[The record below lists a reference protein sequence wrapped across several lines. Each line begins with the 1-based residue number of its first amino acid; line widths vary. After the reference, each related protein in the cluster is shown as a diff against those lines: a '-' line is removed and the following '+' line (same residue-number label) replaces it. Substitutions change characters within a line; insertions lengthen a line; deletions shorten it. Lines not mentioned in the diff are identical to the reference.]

1 MNLCRHQNNNQNFH
15 FRLRL
20 EDDLK
25 KSFEYIG
32 RSEEN
37 VMDNSNI
44 ETEDM
49 ADLESSWDLESV
61 AREKVGLGGPDVSDI
76 VGEAIDPS
84 LCHQPPSG
92 GFNIVWSVISSIF
105 GMTTH
110 LKETHASKPERE
122 NNGEIRDKLR
132 IKKEEK
138 FKYKK
143 KNEIN
148 GTLTEKSGKGRAFL
162 K

>member
-1 MNLCRHQNNNQNFH
+1 
-15 FRLRL
+15 
-20 EDDLK
+20 
-25 KSFEYIG
+25 
-32 RSEEN
+32 
-37 VMDNSNI
+37 MDNSNI

-122 NNGEIRDKLR
+122 NNGAKMTVAKTSVTKMSRAKLSV
-132 IKKEEK
+132 EK
-138 FKYKK
+138 A
-143 KNEIN
+143 
-148 GTLTEKSGKGRAFL
+148 L
-162 K
+162 